1 MNSLDLAA
9 IGNCSIA
16 GLIDRKADLIW
27 MCFPRLDADPVF
39 CRLLNDGTNG
49 SGAATDGHFAIDL
62 LDMVTCEQS
71 YLENTAIFVSVL
83 TDDKGNSVEI
93 TDFAPRFP
101 QFERT
106 FRPPTLIRRVTPL
119 TGQPRIRIHVR
130 PTFDWGSVKPKITIG
145 SNHLRYI
152 GPTQTLRMTTDA
164 SVSYVNESKPF
175 VVKKPVSFIFGEDEA
190 LPADIEQTSR
200 SFLERTTLYWR
211 NWVRSLS
218 IPFEWQGAVI
228 RAAITLK
235 LCNYEETGAIVAA
248 LTTSVPEAPHTQ
260 RNWDYR
266 YCWLRDAYFVVH
278 ALNSLGVT
286 RTMEDYIS
294 FIENVVE
301 DSGLE
306 GLQPLYGITRS
317 AVLEEEIAPALSG
330 YRGFGPVRVGNAA
343 YSQRQYDVYGSIVLA
358 VTHSFFDQRLNR
370 SGLSSL
376 YANLE
381 RIGAAAARMFDKPDA
396 GPWELRTRSAIHTF
410 SSIMCWAA
418 CDRLAKIAVTLDR
431 PDRAAHWREVADRM
445 HQEITARA
453 WNSQLNSFVATYDGH
468 DLDASLLL
476 LHVLDFLQ
484 PKDPRFV
491 STVEAIGR
499 VLRKGDLLLRYAS
512 EDDFG
517 LPSTAFVICT
527 FWYIDALHAIGRKD
541 EARAMFDHLLRLRNT
556 FGLFSEDVDLS
567 TGELWG
573 NFPQT
578 YSMVGLINSAMRLSM
593 SWDDAF

>member
-1 MNSLDLAA
+1 MNTLELAA

-93 TDFAPRFP
+93 TDFAPRFQ

-119 TGQPRIRIHVR
+119 TGQPRIRIHIR

-266 YCWLRDAYFVVH
+266 YCWLRDAYFVIH

-476 LHVLDFLQ
+476 LHVLDFLP

-527 FWYIDALHAIGRKD
+527 FWYIDALHAIGKKD